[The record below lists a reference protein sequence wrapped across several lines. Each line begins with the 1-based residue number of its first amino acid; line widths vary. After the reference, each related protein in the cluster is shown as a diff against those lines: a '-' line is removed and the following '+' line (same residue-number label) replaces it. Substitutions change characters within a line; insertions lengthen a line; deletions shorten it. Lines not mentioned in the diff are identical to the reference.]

1 MSSKYIAILFK
12 KNIHTDCDLENRE
25 VFDLKQE
32 LIAIAE
38 CGFSTS

>member
-1 MSSKYIAILFK
+1 MSSKYSNHIF